1 MNCEDCSGAARRE
14 IKFAMLG
21 KDSDRTVELGLR
33 ERDEV
38 SRVKNGKPPFKA
50 DVVGSLLRPQSVHDA
65 RAKREKGEVSAAALW
80 EIENE
85 AVEEA
90 VTLQKAAGLRVCT
103 DGEFHRRHWFLDFL
117 EKIDGVEV
125 HGGLPIKFHNEQG
138 EVEMKPPRFEV
149 HGKVKRSRNL
159 SVDDF
164 KALKPIADRNGMVA
178 KQPIPSPMCVHFRG
192 GRAAIDR
199 KIYPDIEEFFADL
212 TEVYREEIRA
222 LHAAGCRYL
231 QVDDTNLPFL
241 CDPSLR
247 EATRKI
253 GEDPDALPALYVRM
267 MNDVLRGKPA
277 DMVVCMHMCRGN
289 HRSSWIAEGGYEPVA
304 EIVFGEMKVD
314 GFFLE
319 YDSARAGG
327 FEPLRHL
334 NGNKV
339 AVLGLVTTKKPALE
353 SKDELKRRI
362 EEAAKYVP
370 LERLALSPQCG
381 FASTIA
387 GNQVTIADEK
397 KKLALVVET
406 ARDVWGTA

>member
-1 MNCEDCSGAARRE
+1 MR
-14 IKFAMLG
+14 
-21 KDSDRTVELGLR
+21 
-33 ERDEV
+33 
-38 SRVKNGKPPFKA
+38 NGRPPFKA
-50 DVVGSLLRPQSVHDA
+50 DVVGSLLRPQPVHDA
-65 RAKREKGEVSAAALW
+65 RARREKGEISAAALW
-80 EIENE
+80 EIETKAVDE
-85 AVEEA
+85 AVA
-90 VTLQKAAGLRVCT
+90 MQKTAGLGVCT

-117 EKIDGVEV
+117 EKIDGVET

-149 HGKVKRSRNL
+149 HGKVKRSRGL

-164 KALKPIADRNGMVA
+164 KALKPIADRHGLVA

-192 GRAAIDR
+192 GRAAIDE

-222 LHAAGCRYL
+222 LHDAGCRYL

-241 CDPSLR
+241 CDPALR

-277 DMVVCMHMCRGN
+277 DMVVCLHMCRGN

-304 EIVFGEMKVD
+304 EIVFGEMNVD

-327 FEPLRHL
+327 FEPLRFL
-334 NGNKV
+334 NGAKV

-353 SKDELKRRI
+353 SKDDLKRRI
-362 EEAAKYVP
+362 GEAAKFVP
-370 LERLALSPQCG
+370 LDRLALSPQCG
-381 FASTIA
+381 FASTIL
-387 GNQVTIADEK
+387 GNNLTIDDEK
-397 KKLALVVET
+397 RKLALVVET
-406 ARDVWGTA
+406 AREVWGTA